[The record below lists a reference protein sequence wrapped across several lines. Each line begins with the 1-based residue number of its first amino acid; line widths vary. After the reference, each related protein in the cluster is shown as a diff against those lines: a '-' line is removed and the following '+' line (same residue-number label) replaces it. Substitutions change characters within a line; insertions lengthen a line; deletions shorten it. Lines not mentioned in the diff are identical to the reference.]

1 MHWTAGQLA
10 GLLRHPFVPDC
21 IPLYHRISFNLFLN
35 YFKLYLIVN
44 NDKLRMAPRCLFCFT
59 QTCPVYRLLTVTVEY
74 EPSLQVFI
82 FLIFL
87 QAFLCYVGLPVLM
100 IIFFVIPFRPHV
112 MVCEMFDYYRD
123 AATVTQ
129 TSLPF

>member
-59 QTCPVYRLLTVTVEY
+59 QTCPVYRLLTVNVEY
-74 EPSLQVFI
+74 EPSLQVWFFFNFFI
-82 FLIFL
+82 GIPLLCWFTCPHDYFFL
-87 QAFLCYVGLPVLM
+87 
-100 IIFFVIPFRPHV
+100 
-112 MVCEMFDYYRD
+112 
-123 AATVTQ
+123 
-129 TSLPF
+129 

>member
-44 NDKLRMAPRCLFCFT
+44 NDKLRMAPVVSSVSLK
-59 QTCPVYRLLTVTVEY
+59 PVQCIA
-74 EPSLQVFI
+74 S
-82 FLIFL
+82 
-87 QAFLCYVGLPVLM
+87 
-100 IIFFVIPFRPHV
+100 
-112 MVCEMFDYYRD
+112 
-123 AATVTQ
+123 
-129 TSLPF
+129 

>member
-1 MHWTAGQLA
+1 MKTCNKKGEAEMHWTAGQLA
-10 GLLRHPFVPDC
+10 GLLRHPVVPDC

-74 EPSLQVFI
+74 EPSLQVF
-82 FLIFL
+82 FLFFFIGIPL
-87 QAFLCYVGLPVLM
+87 LCWFTCPHDYFFCNSFSSSCYGL
-100 IIFFVIPFRPHV
+100 
-112 MVCEMFDYYRD
+112 
-123 AATVTQ
+123 
-129 TSLPF
+129 